1 MDPVGIPMST
11 INPIPSPIGGALPEL
26 TPDLAGRTPGDHLS
40 SPMSTVTI
48 SPLGRSLSAQS
59 SQRMDRHAA
68 INNSDLPD
76 AVKALLK
83 MIAELRAALA
93 KKLQELREVQA
104 DTRLTPAQKKERM
117 QQIQTVI
124 SGLSGALVGATQ
136 DLVQALRSDTLTDDQ
151 KMQAGMLAME

>member
-1 MDPVGIPMST
+1 MST
-11 INPIPSPIGGALPEL
+11 IPPIPSPIGSALPDL
-26 TPDLAGRTPGDHLS
+26 TSDQGGRAPTTYLSTP
-40 SPMSTVTI
+40 MNTVSI
-48 SPLGRSLSAQS
+48 SPLGRSLSTQN
-59 SQRMDRHAA
+59 SQRLDNNAG

-104 DTRLTPAQKKERM
+104 DKNLTPAQRKERT

-136 DLVQALRSDTLTDDQ
+136 NLVQALRGDTLTDDQ
-151 KMQAGMLAME
+151 KLQAGMLAME